1 MLKIKSSGK
10 TKAKVVFELG
20 PGEGD
25 HYVSVVGD
33 FNGWDPY
40 ATPMKRR
47 RDGTQRAK
55 LKIPVGKTYQFKYL
69 TDDGTWFC
77 DPDTDTEVN
86 ADGEPNSVLRLPAP

>member
-55 LKIPVGKTYQFKYL
+55 LKIPVGRTYQFKYL
-69 TDDGTWFC
+69 SDDGTWFC

-86 ADGEPNSVLRLPAP
+86 DDGERNSVLRLPAP

>member
-55 LKIPVGKTYQFKYL
+55 LKIPVGRTYQFKYL
-69 TDDGTWFC
+69 SDDGTWFC

-86 ADGEPNSVLRLPAP
+86 DDGEQNSVLRLPAP

>member
-10 TKAKVVFELG
+10 HHMKVVFELG
-20 PGEGD
+20 AGEGD

-33 FNGWDPY
+33 FNGWDAY

-55 LKIPVGKTYQFKYL
+55 IKVRAGLTYEFKYL
-69 TDDGTWFC
+69 SDDGTWFC
-77 DPDTDTEVN
+77 DPDAETRLSAE
-86 ADGEPNSVLRLPAP
+86 GEPNSVLRVD